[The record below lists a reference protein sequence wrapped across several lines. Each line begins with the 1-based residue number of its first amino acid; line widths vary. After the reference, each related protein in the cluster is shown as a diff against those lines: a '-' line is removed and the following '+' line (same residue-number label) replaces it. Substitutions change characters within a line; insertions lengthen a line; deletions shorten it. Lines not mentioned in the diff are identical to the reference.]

1 MCLTTRF
8 PFIKTKKPIFC
19 YKVVR
24 KDYTSQYQKFPY
36 ELNKLYVLNYNLIAE
51 IGHMDVMDIIPEC
64 LCRQGDYYG
73 RKGIESAISNFKYLK
88 VINHGFHAYR
98 NLENA
103 IKIVESSPKE
113 LIVIKCVIPEGSTI
127 GINYNEIVS
136 SQIAIIEQV
145 KYDNSN

>member
-24 KDYTSQYQKFPY
+24 EDYKSLHKKFPY
-36 ELNKLYVLNYNLIAE
+36 KLNELYVLNSDLIPE
-51 IGHMDVMDIIPEC
+51 IGDIFVKDIVPEC
-64 LCRQGDYYG
+64 IWRLGGRYYG
-73 RKGIESAISNFKYLK
+73 RKINNFKYLK
-88 VINHGFHAYR
+88 TINHGFHAYR
-98 NLENA
+98 T
-103 IKIVESSPKE
+103 IESAFTHVKCFNNILK
-113 LIVIKCVIPEGSTI
+113 LIVVKCVIPEGSTI

-136 SQIAIIEQV
+136 NQIAIIEQV